1 MVVKAKPK
9 SKPSVDLVIPVFNEQ
24 GVVGE
29 FHARLS
35 RAIAKVPYLFRLIY
49 INDGSS
55 DRTQLELENIAAKDR
70 RVEIIELSRNF
81 GHQAALTAGLD
92 ASTADYLISL
102 DGDGQ
107 HPPELIP
114 QMLKLAS
121 EGFDIILTKRAEQK
135 DLPFF
140 KKLTS
145 KIFYWAVNKIGDT
158 FILPGG
164 ADFRLLSKPAVI
176 SLQKMGEYHRFL
188 RGMVAWAGYRSTV
201 LEYAPQE
208 RLAGES
214 KYSGK
219 KMVNMAMNAIFS
231 FSLVPLY
238 VSLSIGVLFF
248 VLALAEAIYV
258 ISFWVVGRQG
268 ELTPGWASLMF
279 MILILGG
286 NVLSSLGI
294 IGIYI
299 GYIFQEVKRR
309 PVYLIRKIVP
319 GKN

>member
-1 MVVKAKPK
+1 MVVKTKPK
-9 SKPSVDLVIPVFNEQ
+9 SKPSVDLVIPVYNEQ

-29 FHARLS
+29 FHARLL
-35 RAIAKVPYLFRLIY
+35 RAIAGQPYQFHFIY
-49 INDGSS
+49 INDGST
-55 DRTQLELENIAAKDR
+55 DQTQAELERIAGKDKH
-70 RVEIIELSRNF
+70 VQVIELSRNF
-81 GHQAALTAGLD
+81 GHQSALTAGLD

-114 QMLKLAS
+114 QMLKLAA
-121 EGFDIILTKRAEQK
+121 EGFDIVLTQRAEQK
-135 DLPFF
+135 ELPFF
-140 KKLTS
+140 KKITS

-158 FILPGG
+158 YILPGG

-188 RGMVAWAGYRSTV
+188 RGMVAWAGYRSRV
-201 LEYAPQE
+201 LEYSPQE
-208 RLAGES
+208 RLAGVS

-248 VLALAEAIYV
+248 ILALAEAIYV
-258 ISFWVVGRQG
+258 ISFWVVGRQAQ
-268 ELTPGWASLMF
+268 LTPGWASLMF

-286 NVLSSLGI
+286 SVLSSLGI

-299 GYIFQEVKRR
+299 GYIFQEVKHR
-309 PVYLIRKIVP
+309 PVYLIRKIVQRS
-319 GKN
+319 K

>member
-1 MVVKAKPK
+1 MKPRR
-9 SKPSVDLVIPVFNEQ
+9 SP
-24 GVVGE
+24 
-29 FHARLS
+29 
-35 RAIAKVPYLFRLIY
+35 KV
-49 INDGSS
+49 
-55 DRTQLELENIAAKDR
+55 
-70 RVEIIELSRNF
+70 
-81 GHQAALTAGLD
+81 
-92 ASTADYLISL
+92 
-102 DGDGQ
+102 
-107 HPPELIP
+107 
-114 QMLKLAS
+114 
-121 EGFDIILTKRAEQK
+121 
-135 DLPFF
+135 
-140 KKLTS
+140 
-145 KIFYWAVNKIGDT
+145 FYWAVNKIGDT

-188 RGMVAWAGYRSTV
+188 RGMVAWTGYRSTV

-258 ISFWVVGRQG
+258 VSFWVVGRQG

-286 NVLSSLGI
+286 SVLSSLGI